1 MGMDMTILFKLL
13 LSGMFGLLIGIEREL
28 KHKPIGLKTC
38 VIISVSSCLLT
49 DVSVTAAEAY
59 AMTSVNV
66 RTDPMR
72 LAAQVVSG
80 IGFLGAGAILR
91 RNNDVITGL
100 TTAAMMWA
108 ASGVGIAVGAGFYL
122 EAALGVVIIL
132 FAVKLLPP
140 VLRMIG
146 LKRLMSTELG
156 VSVLVE
162 HAGQLDAVVQV
173 IKENGC
179 SARLSTVK
187 DRDDGLLAYLRVDV
201 YKKTEISKIYAMLKE
216 TEGIRRVEIVG

>member
-1 MGMDMTILFKLL
+1 MLKLL
-13 LSGMFGLLIGIEREL
+13 LSGVFGLLIGIEREL

-49 DVSVTAAEAY
+49 DVSVTAAKAF
-59 AMTSVNV
+59 AMMSTNV

-100 TTAAMMWA
+100 TTAAMIWA

-122 EAALGVVIIL
+122 EASLGAVIIL
-132 FAVKLLPP
+132 FAVKLLPK
-140 VLRMIG
+140 VLRIIG
-146 LKRLMSTELG
+146 LKKLMSTELG
-156 VSVLVE
+156 VSVLMEHTGHLDSVE
-162 HAGQLDAVVQV
+162 QI

-179 SARLSTVK
+179 SVRLSAVK
-187 DRDDGLLAYLRVDV
+187 DRDDGLLQAYFKIDV
-201 YKKTEISKIYAMLKE
+201 YRKIDIPQIYLLLKE
-216 TEGIRRVEIVG
+216 IKGIKRVEIAG

>member
-13 LSGMFGLLIGIEREL
+13 LSGVFGLLIGIEREL

>member
-1 MGMDMTILFKLL
+1 LLKLL
-13 LSGMFGLLIGIEREL
+13 LSGVFGLLIGIEREL

-49 DVSVTAAEAY
+49 DVSVTAAKAF
-59 AMTSVNV
+59 AMMSTNV

-100 TTAAMMWA
+100 TTAAMIWA

-122 EAALGVVIIL
+122 EASLGAVIIL
-132 FAVKLLPP
+132 FAVKLLPK
-140 VLRMIG
+140 VLRIIG
-146 LKRLMSTELG
+146 LKKLMSTELG
-156 VSVLVE
+156 VSVLMEHTGHLDSVE
-162 HAGQLDAVVQV
+162 QI

-179 SARLSTVK
+179 SVRLSAVK
-187 DRDDGLLAYLRVDV
+187 DRDDGLLQAYFKIDV
-201 YKKTEISKIYAMLKE
+201 YRKIDIPQIYLLLKE
-216 TEGIRRVEIVG
+216 IKGIKRVEIAG

>member
-1 MGMDMTILFKLL
+1 MSILLKLL
-13 LSGMFGLLIGIEREL
+13 LSGVFGLLIGIEREL

-49 DVSVTAAEAY
+49 DVSVTAAKAF
-59 AMTSVNV
+59 AMMSTNV

-100 TTAAMMWA
+100 TTAAMIWA

-122 EAALGVVIIL
+122 EASLGAVIIL
-132 FAVKLLPP
+132 FAVKLLPK
-140 VLRMIG
+140 VLRIIG
-146 LKRLMSTELG
+146 LKKLMSTELG
-156 VSVLVE
+156 VSVLMEHTGHLDSVE
-162 HAGQLDAVVQV
+162 QI

-179 SARLSTVK
+179 SVRLSAVK
-187 DRDDGLLAYLRVDV
+187 DRDDGLLQAYFKIDV
-201 YKKTEISKIYAMLKE
+201 YRKIDIPQIYLLLKE
-216 TEGIRRVEIVG
+216 IKGIKRVEIAG